1 MSGLD
6 IRKAVM
12 GEAFVEAAMTGDPF
26 LEPLQSLGKL
36 HELKG
41 HLRGARRN
49 GASWEELR
57 EVLHAAVYAGVP
69 ASAEALRVLSGL
81 RAEELGAA

>member
-1 MSGLD
+1 LLKTRSL
-6 IRKAVM
+6 VT
-12 GEAFVEAAMTGDPF
+12 VSF
-26 LEPLQSLGKL
+26 LVALGKL

-57 EVLHAAVYAGVP
+57 EVLLHAAVYAGVP